1 MSPRAATTAPAAHL
15 PVASVLVMLG
25 LSHLDRLFDYEVGA
39 DQDTDAVP
47 GARVRVRF
55 AGRLVDGFVVERMAG
70 TDHPGKL
77 GRLDRVV
84 SPEPVLTP
92 EVAAL
97 CRAVA
102 DRYAGTLTDVVRL
115 AIPPRHARTEAAL
128 PVQAPE
134 HPPLPEPDDTAWAA
148 YRAGPALL
156 TALADGGAPRA
167 AWQSLPGE
175 DWPARIADLALATVT
190 GGRGVVVVVPD
201 QRDLDRVDA
210 ACRDLLGDRVVAL
223 SAGLGPTARY
233 RRWLQA
239 LRGHAA
245 VVVGTRSAAFAPV
258 RDLGLMVVW
267 DDGDDSLTE
276 PRAPYPHPREVAV
289 LRTAATSSA
298 LVVGGIAR
306 TAETQVLVTSGWM
319 HDVVADRAV
328 VRDRAPRIRAISDDD
343 RTVARDPLA
352 RVARLPAIAFDAA
365 RAALAADAPVLVSV
379 PRRGYHPS
387 LACARCRTPARCRR
401 CHGPLRADSAD
412 ATTTSSP
419 TLTCNWCGRREA
431 FRCVECGDTRLRAT
445 STGARRTA
453 EELGKAFPGVPVLT
467 SGGDTIA
474 DRVEPGARLVVAT
487 PGSEPVVDGGYGAA
501 ILLDTWAQLDRADLR
516 AGEQTFRRWAS
527 VLAGL
532 RAARDGGT
540 AVVVADAGLPAVQ
553 AAIRWDPVGF
563 AAQELAQ
570 RAELGLPPAVTM
582 VSVDGTDRSVAA
594 FVDAV
599 DLPTDAET
607 LGPVDLPSDARPPAG
622 WDGETEG
629 PLTRVL
635 LRIPRSHGRDLVR
648 ALKVAQ
654 VHRSAQ
660 HDTGPLRIQVDP
672 PTIG

>member
-39 DQDTDAVP
+39 DQDEDARP

-55 AGRLVDGFVVERMAG
+55 AGRLVDGFVVERLA
-70 TDHPGKL
+70 TSDHPGRL

-92 EVAAL
+92 EVFAL

-115 AIPPRHARTEAAL
+115 AIPPRHARTEAATASD
-128 PVQAPE
+128 PPDHATPAP
-134 HPPLPEPDDTAWAA
+134 PDDTAWAA
-148 YRAGPALL
+148 YRAGPSLL
-156 TALADGGAPRA
+156 SALAGGGAPRG
-167 AWQSLPGE
+167 AWQALPGE
-175 DWPARIADLALATVT
+175 DWPGRIADLAVATVV
-190 GGRGVVVVVPD
+190 GGRGTVVVVPD
-201 QRDLDRVDA
+201 QRDLDRVEA
-210 ACRDLLGDRVVAL
+210 ACRAVLGDRVVAL

-233 RRWLQA
+233 RRWLQV
-239 LRGHAA
+239 LRGHAD

-258 RDLGLMVVW
+258 RDLGLVIVW

-289 LRTAATSSA
+289 LRTSA
-298 LVVGGIAR
+298 RGAGLVVGGIAR
-306 TAETQVLVTSGWM
+306 TAETQVLVASGWM
-319 HDVVADRAV
+319 QDVVADRAV
-328 VRDRAPRIRAISDDD
+328 VREHAPRVRAISDDD

-365 RAALAADAPVLVSV
+365 RGALADDAPVLVSV

-387 LACARCRTPARCRR
+387 LACARCRTRARCRR

-412 ATTTSSP
+412 ATRDAAP
-419 TLTCNWCGRREA
+419 TVTCSWCGRREA
-431 FRCVECGDTRLRAT
+431 FRCVECGDTHLRAT
-445 STGARRTA
+445 SSGARRTA

-474 DRVEPGARLVVAT
+474 DRVDPGARLVVAT
-487 PGSEPVVDGGYGAA
+487 PGAEPVVDGGYGAA
-501 ILLDTWAQLDRADLR
+501 VLVDTWAQLDRADLR
-516 AGEQTFRRWAS
+516 AGEQTFRRWTS
-527 VLAGL
+527 VLASV
-532 RAARDGGT
+532 RSARHGGT
-540 AVVVADAGLPAVQ
+540 AVVVADAGLPVVQ

-582 VSVDGTDRSVAA
+582 VSVDGTDRSVPA
-594 FVDAV
+594 FVDSL
-599 DLPTDAET
+599 DLPDDAEI

-629 PLTRVL
+629 ALTRVL
-635 LRIPRSHGRDLVR
+635 LRIPRTHGRDLVT

-654 VHRSAQ
+654 VHRGTH